1 MATQPRSTPSE
12 LSALLATLPECMGAD
27 VEAVVC
33 APARSNSL
41 TCADVVDVAERLGID
56 FTRAPFSIQQLHLG
70 MAVEAD
76 QRTLGEADAQDA
88 GLPDG
93 DLLDEDL
100 LELGKI
106 VVINLQRQPDYYVQL
121 TAAHAPG
128 DLVAVPY
135 HLLDVGTD

>member
-1 MATQPRSTPSE
+1 MATRSNATHSTLAE
-12 LSALLATLPECMGAD
+12 LLATLPECMGAD
-27 VEAVVC
+27 LEAVVC

-41 TCADVVDVAERLGID
+41 TCADVVDVAEQLRID
-56 FTRAPFSIQQLHLG
+56 FASAPFSIQQLHLG

-76 QRTLGEADAQDA
+76 QRTTDAA
-88 GLPDG
+88 

-100 LELGKI
+100 LDLGKSA
-106 VVINLQRQPDYYVQL
+106 VINLQRQPDHYVQL